1 MKAAYCRYI
10 LRFYVPAITSRAT
23 MLTKET
29 YFVKIWNEKSPDI
42 YGIGECALFRGLS
55 DDDTP
60 EYEPTLAH
68 ICRNINIIKQ
78 SDLNQF
84 SSIKFGIETAIKDLN
99 QGGKH
104 IICANSWSA
113 GKSEIQI
120 NGLVWMGS
128 FDDMYMRINEKI
140 KAGFHCIKLKVGGID
155 FTKELELIKFIRS
168 CFDAKQLELR
178 LDANG
183 AFTCDNALDKLNKLA
198 KYDIHSI
205 EQPIKAG
212 QWSVMSKICNSSPIP
227 IALDE
232 ELIGINSVNERE
244 SMIDKIKPQYII
256 LKPALCGGLSGA
268 DEWIALAQD
277 REIGWWATSALESN
291 IGLNAIAQ
299 WVASYN
305 LRLPQGLGTGQLYT
319 NNITSPL
326 VQERDI
332 LRYNSH
338 AAWEIP
344 SLNWVNQ

>member
-1 MKAAYCRYI
+1 MKAAYCRHI
-10 LRFYVPAITSRAT
+10 LRFYAPAITSRAT
-23 MLTKET
+23 MQTKET
-29 YFVKIWNEKSPDI
+29 YFVKIWDEQAPEI

-55 DDDTP
+55 TDDTP
-60 EYEPTLAH
+60 EYESTLADF
-68 ICRNINIIKQ
+68 CRNINTIKQ
-78 SDLNQF
+78 SDLDRF

-99 QGGKH
+99 QGGKR
-104 IICANSWSA
+104 IIFVTPWSK

-128 FDDMYMRINEKI
+128 FDEMYKRINNKI
-140 KAGFHCIKLKVGGID
+140 KAGFHCLKLKVGGID
-155 FTKELELIKFIRS
+155 FSKELELLKFIRS

-183 AFTCDNALDKLNKLA
+183 AFTCDNAIARLNELA

-212 QWSVMSKICNSSPIP
+212 QWSAMSKICDISPIP

-232 ELIGINSVNERE
+232 ELIGVNYISERE
-244 SMIDKIKPQYII
+244 HLIDQIKPQYII
-256 LKPALCGGLSGA
+256 LKPALCGGFSGS
-268 DEWIALAQD
+268 DEWISLAKD

-299 WVASYN
+299 WVTSYN
-305 LRLPQGLGTGQLYT
+305 LRLPQGLGTGQLYI

-326 VQERDI
+326 VQERDV
-332 LRYNSH
+332 LQYNPH
-338 AAWEIP
+338 AKWEIP
-344 SLNWVNQ
+344 SLNWVNP